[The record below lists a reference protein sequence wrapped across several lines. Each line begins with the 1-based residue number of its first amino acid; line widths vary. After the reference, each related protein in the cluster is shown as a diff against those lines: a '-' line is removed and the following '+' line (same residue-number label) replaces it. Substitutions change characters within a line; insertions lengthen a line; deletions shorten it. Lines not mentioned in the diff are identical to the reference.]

1 MDESGNFRHETAQD
15 LSCPS
20 VDSRPIQNLIN
31 RSFKSQLRSTFHLL
45 HLLSEGSIAHR
56 AKSFAQKIEIFSE
69 RGKVFLKGGRTSGCW
84 APRFPRVPI
93 LSDPNK
99 KRRPGCTRPEG
110 GRKEM

>member
-69 RGKVFLKGGRTSGCW
+69 RGKVFLKGGEDERLLGTS
-84 APRFPRVPI
+84 I
-93 LSDPNK
+93 SESSYT
-99 KRRPGCTRPEG
+99 KRS
-110 GRKEM
+110 K